1 VIRIATLKAAGLSAE
16 QIVAVLEAEENECIT
31 GRREQNRINQKNS
44 RARRQHVSADSADSA
59 DTPSPSS
66 SPSSFSPTPPLLTTP
81 PPSPSPAPAGPLRA
95 AQADDGGEA
104 ALFDRGKRVLGKTS
118 GGLIKR
124 LLDAKEG
131 KIPLARAAIE
141 QASTKQS
148 PREYIAGVVNGRN
161 RDPPPGEV
169 NRYVD
174 PRL

>member
-16 QIVAVLEAEENECIT
+16 QIVAVLEAEEIERVT
-31 GRREQNRINQKNS
+31 TRREQNRINKKNS
-44 RARRQHVSADSADSA
+44 RARRQHVSADSA

-66 SPSSFSPTPPLLTTP
+66 SPSSFSPIPPLLTTP

-95 AQADDGGEA
+95 ALADDGGEA
-104 ALFDRGKRVLGKTS
+104 ALFDRGKRVLGETS

-124 LLDAKEG
+124 LLAAKEG
-131 KIPLARAAIE
+131 NIPLARAAIE
-141 QASTKQS
+141 QASTKQN

-174 PRL
+174 SRL